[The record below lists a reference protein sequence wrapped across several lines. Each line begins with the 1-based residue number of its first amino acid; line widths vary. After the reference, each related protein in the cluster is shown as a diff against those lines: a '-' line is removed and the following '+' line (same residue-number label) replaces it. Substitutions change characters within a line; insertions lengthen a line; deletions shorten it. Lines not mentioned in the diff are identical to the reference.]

1 MLSFVQQLP
10 ALIGV
15 VIGALASYL
24 VSNATE
30 RRRWQRQHST
40 RWDEMRARAYAEYG
54 YAVKNVFYLCG
65 RIVNYL
71 GFGAMPEH
79 FDLEEALNE
88 LGRLASERTAKW
100 ESVLL
105 LGTAETVSAARK
117 WHRLV
122 GKAQAF
128 VREGRTNVDEWN
140 ILYDQI
146 NAARECFYEAARR
159 DLDIRSGPLPP
170 WKRWDPL
177 SRIDS
182 GDKSSGE
189 PSDAG

>member
-1 MLSFVQQLP
+1 MQPS
-10 ALIGV
+10 A
-15 VIGALASYL
+15 GAGS
-24 VSNATE
+24 VNT
-30 RRRWQRQHST
+30 QHGGT
-40 RWDEMRARAYAEYG
+40 RCARACAEYG

-122 GKAQAF
+122 GKAQALSARD
-128 VREGRTNVDEWN
+128 VLTSTSGTSCMTRLMPLANVSTRQLGATW
-140 ILYDQI
+140 I
-146 NAARECFYEAARR
+146 
-159 DLDIRSGPLPP
+159 
-170 WKRWDPL
+170 
-177 SRIDS
+177 
-182 GDKSSGE
+182 
-189 PSDAG
+189 